1 MGNTNCD
8 TCGHDKRMCD
18 CGKDGYVAQEGGDH
32 YQAEYQHWDWV
43 IDCQIHY
50 LPANCTKYISRWQK
64 KNGVQ
69 DLWKAMTYLDKMIV
83 TKKRKPDYVFNH
95 GTGYTVRVCTDRIV
109 EVLGLTGAE
118 RSIFELLSGPCP
130 IEMLVLAHD
139 HLRSLIATAQRAAE
153 RAAGAGGMVAPAAPS
168 RPLLDQK
175 TGLPGRAA
183 RATTQPPASSA
194 STEVASKGVDG
205 MEHPFGYDA
214 EAEGYGERPE
224 CDFTSGR
231 KK

>member
-8 TCGHDKRMCD
+8 TCGHDKRMCE

-43 IDCQIHY
+43 IDCHIHY
-50 LPANCTKYISRWQK
+50 LPANCTKYISRWRK

-69 DLWKAMTYLDKMIV
+69 DLRKAMTYLDKMIV

-109 EVLGLTGAE
+109 ETLGLTGAE

-153 RAAGAGGMVAPAAPS
+153 RGGHTPAPYTPGPRQAVAQ
-168 RPLLDQK
+168 RPK
-175 TGLPGRAA
+175 TDVPGRAGG
-183 RATTQPPASSA
+183 ATTQPPASSA
-194 STEVASKGVDG
+194 STGVVKKGNYMG
-205 MEHPFGYDA
+205 IEHPSPFGYD
-214 EAEGYGERPE
+214 EEQEHG
-224 CDFTSGR
+224 S
-231 KK
+231 

>member
-8 TCGHDKRMCD
+8 TCGHDKRMCE

-43 IDCQIHY
+43 IDCHIHY
-50 LPANCTKYISRWQK
+50 LPANCTKYISRWRK

-69 DLWKAMTYLDKMIV
+69 DLRKAMTYLDKMIV

-109 EVLGLTGAE
+109 ETLGLEGAE

-139 HLRSLIATAQRAAE
+139 HLRSLIATAQRAAD
-153 RAAGAGGMVAPAAPS
+153 RALNAAAPN
-168 RPLLDQK
+168 PYGTAPVPPQAPK
-175 TGLPGRAA
+175 TDVPGRAGCT
-183 RATTQPPASSA
+183 TTQPPASSA
-194 STEVASKGVDG
+194 SRELSKSGG
-205 MEHPFGYDA
+205 INHPAPFGY
-214 EAEGYGERPE
+214 EGDE
-224 CDFTSGR
+224 
-231 KK
+231 